1 MIAALILAASLHT
14 NFEAGSL
21 AKIEPVSPT
30 HFRCSVKGEVDQDG
44 RNRQASWYY
53 FRVDDAA
60 GKEII
65 IELTD
70 LAGEYNYRPG
80 AFAITRATRPVY
92 SYDRKTWKHFRDQE
106 VQWDDQAR
114 SLRLRFTPAKNR
126 IWIAHV
132 PSYTNAD
139 LAALLKNFRGNP
151 YLKETVIGRTEGG
164 RDLLQL
170 TITNPA
176 TPDKDKKVV
185 WLMARQHA
193 WEAGTSWVAEGAT
206 RYLLSADSGAERLR
220 DRLIFKIFPMVDP
233 DGVARG
239 GVRFN
244 AHGYDL
250 NRNWDSVQPALMPEI
265 AAHRKAVLDWIDA
278 GRRIDLFLTL
288 HNTEG
293 EEYLEA
299 PLSAGGAPVKELT
312 GRFSR
317 LLTQTTSYNPTRPP
331 GDSTLASAPPK
342 PGRMTVDQ
350 GLFRD
355 RAIPAFLMEQ
365 MVDFN
370 SKLGHSPEVED
381 RLEFGARLA
390 RAMGEAVTAR

>member
-1 MIAALILAASLHT
+1 MIAALVLAVSLHT

-21 AKIEPVSPT
+21 AKFEAVSPT

-53 FRVDDAA
+53 FRLDDAA
-60 GKEII
+60 GKEITV
-65 IELTD
+65 ELVD
-70 LAGEYNYRPG
+70 LAGEYNYHPG
-80 AFAITRATRPVY
+80 AFSITRATRPVY
-92 SYDRKTWKHFRDQE
+92 SYDGKTWKHFRDQE
-106 VQWDDQAR
+106 VRWDDHVP

-132 PSYTNAD
+132 PPYTNAD

-151 YLKETVIGRTEGG
+151 YLKDTVIGKTAGG
-164 RDLLQL
+164 RDLLLL

-176 TPDKDKKVV
+176 VPEINKKVV

-193 WEAGTSWVAEGAT
+193 WEAGTSWVAEGAI
-206 RYLLSADSGAERLR
+206 RYLLSADSGATHLR
-220 DRLIFKIFPMVDP
+220 DALIFKIFPLVDP

-239 GVRFN
+239 GVRFDT
-244 AHGYDL
+244 HGYDL
-250 NRNWDSVQPALMPEI
+250 NRNWDTVQPQLMPEI

-288 HNTEG
+288 HDTES
-293 EEYLEA
+293 EEYLEG
-299 PLSAGGAPVKELT
+299 PLTAGGAPVRELAT
-312 GRFSR
+312 RLSQ
-317 LLTQTTSYNPTRPP
+317 LLTETTSYNPTRPP
-331 GDSTLASAPPK
+331 GDSTSARPQ

-370 SKLGHSPEVED
+370 SKLGHRPEVED
-381 RLEFGARLA
+381 RLEFGAGLA
-390 RAMGEAVTAR
+390 RAMEGAVIAH